1 MQTLIGYGSFT
12 GSSRVR
18 MEFFGVKINVFFSP
32 SYPKTK
38 TLLQKQSMDTKYQP
52 TSTATSE
59 TFETTPSAASVS
71 RLLVAVDTFLN
82 LDSLPTSIAD
92 KAKQFIYCD
101 LGRDME
107 VGKRLDV
114 VMACIDR
121 ERKDVVSNA
130 QIAAY
135 TKVMFLLLVKKELIA
150 LVVPKSKL

>member
-1 MQTLIGYGSFT
+1 
-12 GSSRVR
+12 
-18 MEFFGVKINVFFSP
+18 
-32 SYPKTK
+32 
-38 TLLQKQSMDTKYQP
+38 MDTKYQP

-59 TFETTPSAASVS
+59 TFETTPSASNLETNAAEVS

-82 LDSLPTSIAD
+82 LDSLPTSVAD

-107 VGKRLDV
+107 VGKKLDV

>member
-1 MQTLIGYGSFT
+1 
-12 GSSRVR
+12 
-18 MEFFGVKINVFFSP
+18 
-32 SYPKTK
+32 
-38 TLLQKQSMDTKYQP
+38 MDTKYQP

-59 TFETTPSAASVS
+59 TFETTPSAALENKTELKNMCIFDEEVS

-107 VGKRLDV
+107 VGKKLDV

>member
-1 MQTLIGYGSFT
+1 MILVVNRFFTVFVSISFLLNPTLI
-12 GSSRVR
+12 R
-18 MEFFGVKINVFFSP
+18 
-32 SYPKTK
+32 
-38 TLLQKQSMDTKYQP
+38 QSMDTKYQP

-59 TFETTPSAASVS
+59 TLVS

-82 LDSLPTSIAD
+82 LDSLPTSVAD

-107 VGKRLDV
+107 VGKTLDV
-114 VMACIDR
+114 VMACVDR

>member
-59 TFETTPSAASVS
+59 TFETTPSAALVS

-82 LDSLPTSIAD
+82 LDSLPTSVAD

>member
-1 MQTLIGYGSFT
+1 
-12 GSSRVR
+12 
-18 MEFFGVKINVFFSP
+18 
-32 SYPKTK
+32 
-38 TLLQKQSMDTKYQP
+38 MDTKYQP

-59 TFETTPSAASVS
+59 TFETTPSAALVSRVS

-82 LDSLPTSIAD
+82 LDSLPTSVAD

-107 VGKRLDV
+107 VGKILDV

>member
-1 MQTLIGYGSFT
+1 
-12 GSSRVR
+12 
-18 MEFFGVKINVFFSP
+18 
-32 SYPKTK
+32 
-38 TLLQKQSMDTKYQP
+38 MDTKYQP

-59 TFETTPSAASVS
+59 TFETTPSAALVS

-107 VGKRLDV
+107 VGKKLDV